1 MLDPDRSTIFNP
13 LSYQLKIVIAY
24 GIVPEAVTTSS

>member
-1 MLDPDRSTIFNP
+1 MLDPDRSMIFNV
-13 LSYQLKIVIAY
+13 LSCQLKIVTAY